1 MTMGALIGVSV
12 LGLVGSTALG
22 FTIIGILVSVC
33 LGGFA
38 GGYIGKRIKKQQ
50 LKTKNFDH
58 FSLYSLKLESILILL
73 QKEIINNRC
82 DLNTLRFYLVES
94 LKEVELL

>member
-1 MTMGALIGVSV
+1 V
-12 LGLVGSTALG
+12 
-22 FTIIGILVSVC
+22 
-33 LGGFA
+33 FA
-38 GGYIGKRIKKQQ
+38 WEFCWRLHRKKNKKKQ

-94 LKEVELL
+94 LKEIELL